1 MAVRRHKPA
10 LIELINKGDLS
21 TPTWFYG
28 RKKVRLQ
35 KLREATVVTDSTKS
49 APQEDGQEVDCARP
63 EALFQ
68 SRRKA
73 WLELADKKLLLSIPC
88 WALPIVAMGLILALL
103 IAYRLGQ
110 PGGVVSELKPRL
122 DSSPSGQLKEVPA
135 QSARNDFIPPKTTK
149 TEGVGGTPSQA
160 ATPKTADVVPP
171 VNSPPPAS
179 GGSRTGQRLIMCSD
193 KNKSKLEPVQ
203 KYFADKGILTEIGQ
217 FGGSFVLVS
226 SEPFENEKSAEAVA
240 FKSRVANLGIK
251 GNLGFDTAFRT
262 MLWVGANRIE

>member
-28 RKKVRLQ
+28 RKKARLQ

-49 APQEDGQEVDCARP
+49 AHQEDRQEVDSARP
-63 EALFQ
+63 EALVQ
-68 SRRKA
+68 SRRKL
-73 WLELADKKLLLSIPC
+73 WIELADKKLLFSIPC
-88 WALPIVAMGLILALL
+88 WALPIAAMGLILALL

-110 PGGVVSELKPRL
+110 PSGVVSELKPGL
-122 DSSPSGQLKEVPA
+122 DSSPIGQLKEVPA
-135 QSARNDFIPPKTTK
+135 QSARTDFIPPKTTK
-149 TEGVGGTPSQA
+149 PEGVGGTPSQA

-171 VNSPPPAS
+171 VSPPAS

-251 GNLGFDTAFRT
+251 GNLGFDMAFRT